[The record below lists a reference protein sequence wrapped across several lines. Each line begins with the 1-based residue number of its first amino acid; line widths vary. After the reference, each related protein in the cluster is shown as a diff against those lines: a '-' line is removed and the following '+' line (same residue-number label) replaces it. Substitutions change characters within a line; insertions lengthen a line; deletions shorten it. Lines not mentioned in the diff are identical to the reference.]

1 MQPLRVFG
9 CCWALAIMTT
19 ITTVFLA
26 ACRYMHNLEPS
37 IAKAQKSIKDR
48 DIFGKQ

>member
-1 MQPLRVFG
+1 MLLGTGNYDNNF
-9 CCWALAIMTT
+9 
-19 ITTVFLA
+19 TTVFLA

-48 DIFGKQ
+48 DIFVKQ

>member
-1 MQPLRVFG
+1 MLLDTGNYDNNF
-9 CCWALAIMTT
+9 
-19 ITTVFLA
+19 TTVFLA

-37 IAKAQKSIKDR
+37 IAKALKSIKDR